1 MARSADSTDLRPA
14 TILTVVLTTLLG
26 MQLIRSLLPF
36 FQPLLGERLGWSTV
50 NVGLFALLIFLCAFL
65 AGPLDRFFGGG
76 LMILVTGFAIGLSRL
91 AAQLWTGDPIGK
103 MIFSITG
110 VIAFIIFLP
119 TAVGLAARSTSK
131 MGATLAIGIL
141 GGLALDLALN
151 GAFYTYDL
159 VWQHGLWSTLI
170 VVLLVAAQWWS
181 VFRLL
186 GQELQSEVKDTK
198 FSQALS
204 WMTVGPFLFL
214 QLLIFGNIA
223 WATTS
228 SGWSFSAAFFWL
240 LLAHGLGLA
249 IWLLPGPFTRVLL
262 ALAWIT
268 VLALQILLVTGQT
281 DAWIV
286 AVYLLSGQIALA
298 GTMAAVLGYLG
309 GAGSRD
315 GLRNISIAGGTGMIL
330 LVALLFAYYAAYDL
344 QLPISNQLL
353 PVIALLLVAL
363 LGFAALL
370 NTWRNSVA
378 PNQTV
383 TRNFTAIVLITLLIP
398 LTIRL
403 TQNTPESSKSADE
416 PLRIMTYNLHYGA
429 NTKGQLDLEALA
441 QVIEAQ
447 QPDVVGLQEVS
458 RGWVIS
464 GSVDMLLWLAKRL
477 NMEPIFGP
485 ASDQQWGNAVLSRI
499 PVLEHANYPLPTE
512 DLLLKRSFIHARLLA
527 LDGREFDFV
536 NTHYHNPEDGGDIR
550 VLQSQEILGFMKSK
564 TPSIIT
570 GDLNAEHGM
579 AEIDMLVDGGYG
591 DVLDLTGVEPGFTNP
606 VPEPFRRIDY
616 VFITAGWQ
624 ADSAAVPYSEASD
637 HLPIA
642 ISLTGGN

>member
-1 MARSADSTDLRPA
+1 MARSADSTGLKPA

-50 NVGLFALLIFLCAFL
+50 NVGLFALIIFLCAFL
-65 AGPLDRFFGGG
+65 AGPLNRFFGSG
-76 LMILVTGFAIGLSRL
+76 LIILVTGFTIGLSRL

-119 TAVGLAARSTSK
+119 TTVGLAAGSTSRK
-131 MGATLAIGIL
+131 GATLAMGIL
-141 GGLALDLALN
+141 SGLALDLALN
-151 GAFYTYDL
+151 GAFFTYDL
-159 VWQHGLWSTLI
+159 VWQHGLWPTLI
-170 VVLLVAAQWWS
+170 VLLLVLAQWWS

-186 GQELQSEVKDTK
+186 GQESQSEAKDTR
-198 FSQALS
+198 FSQAFS
-204 WMTVGPFLFL
+204 WMTIGPFLFL
-214 QLLIFGNIA
+214 QLLIFSNIA

-228 SGWSFSAAFFWL
+228 TGWSFTAAFFWL

-249 IWLLPGPFTRVLL
+249 IWLLPGPFTRILL

-268 VLALQILLVTGQT
+268 ALVLQALLVTGQT
-281 DAWIV
+281 DAWIT

-298 GTMAAVLGYLG
+298 GTMVAVLGYLG

-330 LVALLFAYYAAYDL
+330 LVVLLFAYYAAYDL
-344 QLPISNQLL
+344 PLPFSNQIL
-353 PVIALLLVAL
+353 PVIALVLVAL
-363 LGFAALL
+363 LGFTALL
-370 NTWRNSVA
+370 NSWRNTVM

-383 TRNFTAIVLITLLIP
+383 TRNLTAVVLIGLLIP
-398 LTIRL
+398 LTIHL
-403 TQNTPESSKSADE
+403 TQDKPESSKGADE
-416 PLRIMTYNLHYGA
+416 PLRVMTYNLHYGA

-464 GSVDMLLWLAKRL
+464 GSVDMLVWLANRL

-485 ASDQQWGNAVLSRI
+485 ASDQQWGNAVLTRI
-499 PVLEHANYPLPTE
+499 PVLEDANYPLPTE
-512 DLLLKRSFIHARLLA
+512 DLLLRRGFIHARMLGP
-527 LDGREFDFV
+527 DGREFDFV

-550 VLQSQEILGFMKSK
+550 VLQSQEILDFMKSK

-606 VPEPFRRIDY
+606 VPGPFRRIDY
-616 VFITAGWQ
+616 VFVTEEWKAG
-624 ADSAAVPYSEASD
+624 SAAVPYSEASD

-642 ISLTGGN
+642 ISLTAGD